1 MRILLAL
8 LILLVSAHVEAQ
20 NLTANRLQLLP
31 AIPGTCPV
39 GKVCVVGTTSTAPYR
54 VAFQDASGNLV
65 TMGDAWR
72 LRQCAGPCVGALN
85 GDMWFD
91 SGTGIA
97 YIKQAGSNLPIGVG
111 SSPVING
118 TITGTYALGGTP
130 SLGVNLN
137 AGGFRIINLG
147 TPTLATDAANKT
159 YVDSAI
165 SAAPFVPPTR
175 TIATTSPLSG
185 GGDLSAN
192 RTLTLTYGSDF
203 SIPGGSLS
211 LAQNVR
217 ASVIPWNLSSAL
229 SLAANDYWGPGGD
242 SSATAT
248 LVSPLLVP
256 CTGTVIGMRAQGNA
270 DAIAATTLTIHKSAG
285 GAVIS
290 YTALAITCTIG
301 LGTKFCADTVNTAAV
316 TAGDL
321 LLVRATV
328 SNWSPSGGSAAIR
341 IACDPT

>member
-85 GDMWFD
+85 GDTWFD
-91 SGTGIA
+91 SATGIA
-97 YIKQAGSNLPIGVG
+97 YIKLSGTPVVLGSAGSVPTTR
-111 SSPVING
+111 VIN
-118 TITGTYALGGTP
+118 TTAPLTGGG
-130 SLGVNLN
+130 S
-137 AGGFRIINLG
+137 
-147 TPTLATDAANKT
+147 LATDK
-159 YVDSAI
+159 
-165 SAAPFVPPTR
+165 
-175 TIATTSPLSG
+175 TIALSTGTDLTTSG
-185 GGDLSAN
+185 GALVFA
-192 RTLTLTYGSDF
+192 T
-203 SIPGGSLS
+203 
-211 LAQNVR
+211 NVR

>member
-1 MRILLAL
+1 
-8 LILLVSAHVEAQ
+8 
-20 NLTANRLQLLP
+20 
-31 AIPGTCPV
+31 
-39 GKVCVVGTTSTAPYR
+39 VGTTSTAPYR

-217 ASVIPWNLSSAL
+217 ASAVTWNLINGSSI
-229 SLAANDYWGPGGD
+229 SANGYWGPIGD
-242 SSATAT
+242 TSATAT
-248 LVSPLLVP
+248 LVSPFVSP
-256 CTGTVIGMRAQGNA
+256 CTGTIVGMRVQGNA
-270 DAIAATTLTIHKSAG
+270 NATGIANITLHRSAG
-285 GAVIS
+285 GTVIA
-290 YTALAITCTIG
+290 YAATLITCSIASG
-301 LGTKFCADTVNTAAV
+301 AKFCSDTVNTFSV

-321 LLVRATV
+321 FLIRVTT
-328 SNWSPSGGSAAIR
+328 SSWNPSGGSASIR
-341 IACDPT
+341 IACNAT